1 VAIAAHDLSM
11 AGRRPRYSAGPALR
25 LVGPDERAAVQPC
38 AVRAGAGRPVGRR
51 QGSRAAQGAWTAR
64 PVPRRGL
71 PARVRRRLAGAV
83 VAVAL
88 AAAWVLLGGAS
99 GAGAGAAPAPPA
111 VVVVAPGDTVWTLA
125 GAQVPAGES
134 RQAYVAEV
142 LERNDLGGAPL
153 QPGTVLRLPVR

>member
-1 VAIAAHDLSM
+1 
-11 AGRRPRYSAGPALR
+11 
-25 LVGPDERAAVQPC
+25 
-38 AVRAGAGRPVGRR
+38 
-51 QGSRAAQGAWTAR
+51 
-64 PVPRRGL
+64 
-71 PARVRRRLAGAV
+71 VRRRLAGAV

-88 AAAWVLLGGAS
+88 AAAWVLLGGAG

-142 LERNDLGGAPL
+142 LELNDLGGAPL